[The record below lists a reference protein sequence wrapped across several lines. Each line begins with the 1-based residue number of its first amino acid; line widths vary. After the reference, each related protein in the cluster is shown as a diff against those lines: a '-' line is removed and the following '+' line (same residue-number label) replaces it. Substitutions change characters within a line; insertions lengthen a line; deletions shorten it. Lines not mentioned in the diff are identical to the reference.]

1 MRRERRELR
10 IILTN
15 DDGLYSP
22 TLLPL
27 WEALC
32 YLGEVSIV
40 VPYGEKSA
48 SSHSVTLHRPLVVR
62 EETIYGKIKVFAVE
76 GTPADCVMLSTR
88 TLFDDIKLVVSG
100 INIGPNIG
108 WDVFYSG
115 TVGAAREGAM
125 QGLTS
130 FSISLNCNG
139 EEKHL
144 ETALLIAQRTA
155 DFLLR
160 NPLPPHTFLNINVP
174 NLPKNEVKGIEITR
188 LGKRIYPSPIKEIFR
203 EGNKKVFWIGGE
215 IPVDEMVEGTDTLAL
230 SNGKVS
236 ITPLGLDATELSTM
250 ESLKR
255 RKWEEIL
262 L

>member
-1 MRRERRELR
+1 MR

-27 WEALC
+27 WEALSS
-32 YLGEVSIV
+32 LGEVAIV
-40 VPYGEKSA
+40 VPYREKSA

-62 EETIYGKIKVFAVE
+62 EEMLSGKIKVFAVE
-76 GTPADCVMLSTR
+76 GTPADCVMLSAR

-125 QGLTS
+125 QGLTA

-139 EEKHL
+139 GEKHL

-174 NLPKNEVKGIEITR
+174 NLPRNEVKGIEITR
-188 LGKRIYPSPIKEIFR
+188 LGKRIYPSPIQEIFR
-203 EGNKKVFWIGGE
+203 EGDKRVFWIGGE
-215 IPVDEMVEGTDTLAL
+215 TPVDEMVEGTDTFAL
-230 SNGKVS
+230 SKGNVS
-236 ITPLGLDATELSTM
+236 ITPLGLDATYLGVI
-250 ESLKR
+250 ESLKTKR
-255 RKWEEIL
+255 WEEIL